1 MESPVCSVWG
11 NKRSLTCQPYQSL
24 HPSPIDDPDAQSYR
38 TTDSSPSTTTGAV
51 APSEFYEYEPQ
62 GSSSSDV
69 DAGEDESGTIRKAG
83 YDSSDEL
90 DNVKGEAAA
99 AEMAELRDVMEAER
113 RKRRRRSDFAREDV
127 RIVYLDRRAL
137 DQGGQGSV
145 DTFEACPKVV
155 KREQSDYFE
164 FVVSFRRSPSS
175 ALVRIREP
183 DGAQRFRSCAT
194 SFSRWRDWPSCSTD
208 SEHSLDDSLANSSRG
223 SCKPKSGDLD
233 DLNSRLVDYRVYS
246 YADGGD
252 LVRFEA
258 LPAFPCRRQAVPT
271 LL

>member
-1 MESPVCSVWG
+1 MPREANPTPRTVSTLVSSFLLWSTAARSTLASPPPAFDRNPLLTLTSSSTPYVCVPTSACLPCPASEMESPVCSVWG

-164 FVVSFRRSPSS
+164 FVLCNLFF
-175 ALVRIREP
+175 ALAGLAVLLYRQRTLAGRQFGKLVARIMQTEIR
-183 DGAQRFRSCAT
+183 
-194 SFSRWRDWPSCSTD
+194 
-208 SEHSLDDSLANSSRG
+208 
-223 SCKPKSGDLD
+223 
-233 DLNSRLVDYRVYS
+233 
-246 YADGGD
+246 
-252 LVRFEA
+252 
-258 LPAFPCRRQAVPT
+258 
-271 LL
+271 